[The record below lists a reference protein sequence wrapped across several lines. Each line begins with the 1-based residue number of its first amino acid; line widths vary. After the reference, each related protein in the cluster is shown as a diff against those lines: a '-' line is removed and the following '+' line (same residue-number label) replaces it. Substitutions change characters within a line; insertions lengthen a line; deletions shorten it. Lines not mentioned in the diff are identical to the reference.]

1 MSKIKL
7 VPVPNITKRELMT
20 ALMDGRRFTVESSG
34 ILASN
39 APIIHWDSNFGN
51 CPVRECMSHWN
62 WRGFKHLHELVEQQ
76 WYEDPDMVGKP
87 VKVRDSEKDEWRFS
101 EFASYEESS
110 DRKFM
115 CNQWQWVFCEPLT
128 ASDLYQEQV

>member
-1 MSKIKL
+1 MKTKL
-7 VPVPNITKRELMT
+7 VPCPTMKKRDLMS
-20 ALMDGRRFTVESSG
+20 ALMDGRKFCINSDRVKHLE
-34 ILASN
+34 
-39 APIIHWDSNFGN
+39 IHWDNNHGN
-51 CPVRECMSHWN
+51 SPIRQGLEPWD
-62 WRGFKHLHELVEQQ
+62 WRGFKHLCELVEQK

-110 DRKFM
+110 VRKFM

-128 ASDLYQEQV
+128 AADLYQGEV